1 MKAPDA
7 GPAHDSAPR
16 GSAEGFDPVIFDLDG
31 TVVDTVELIR
41 DSFHHTVRTVLGRDM
56 PDEYL
61 LAGVGQ
67 PLMTQMRR
75 LSEEHAQELFDV
87 YREYNHRRHDEL
99 VRGYDG
105 VRELLEKLR
114 AAGRRLGIVTS
125 KSRDTTQMAFRA
137 VRLAKYFDVVVTASD
152 SAEHKPSPGP
162 LLLCL
167 ERLGGVRRPP
177 GAVEVAGAAE
187 KRASGTAMRAADAP
201 GAAWGPAYVGDAP
214 VDVAAGRAAGMTTV
228 AVAWG
233 VFGREALLAAR
244 PDFYVE
250 APAELLARCLDGAP
264 PASRGG
270 VEETA
275 P

>member
-1 MKAPDA
+1 MK
-7 GPAHDSAPR
+7 GY
-16 GSAEGFDPVIFDLDG
+16 DPVIFDLDG

-105 VRELLEKLR
+105 MHEVLEGLR

-125 KSRDTTQMAFRA
+125 KSRDTTGMAFRA
-137 VRLAKYFDVVVTASD
+137 VRVGEFFDAVVTASD
-152 SAEHKPSPGP
+152 TDEHKPSPVP
-162 LLLCL
+162 LRICL
-167 ERLGGVRRPP
+167 ERLGGAN
-177 GAVEVAGAAE
+177 GASAGEDAAL
-187 KRASGTAMRAADAP
+187 G
-201 GAAWGPAYVGDAP
+201 GPIYVGDSP
-214 VDVAAGRAAGMTTV
+214 VDIEAGRAAGMTTA

-233 VFGREALLAAR
+233 VFGREALLAAA
-244 PDFYVE
+244 PDFFVE
-250 APAELLARCLDGAP
+250 TAAALLALCRDGVAPAGPGACAPDGAEVPSP
-264 PASRGG
+264 PDRPAG
-270 VEETA
+270 EEGA
-275 P
+275 A

>member
-1 MKAPDA
+1 MKAPD
-7 GPAHDSAPR
+7 GGSAHDSTPLGPAEARSSVAP
-16 GSAEGFDPVIFDLDG
+16 GSATGYDPVVFDLDG

-41 DSFHHTVRTVLGRDM
+41 DSFHHTVRTVLGRDL
-56 PDEYL
+56 PDDYL

-105 VRELLEKLR
+105 VRELLEGLR

-137 VRLAKYFDVVVTASD
+137 VRLAEFFDVVVTASD
-152 SAEHKPSPGP
+152 CDEHKPAPGP

-167 ERLGGVRRPP
+167 ERLGGSRR
-177 GAVEVAGAAE
+177 
-187 KRASGTAMRAADAP
+187 AP
-201 GAAWGPAYVGDAP
+201 GAAEAEGAGGGPVYVGDAP
-214 VDVAAGRAAGMTTV
+214 VDVAAGRAAGMTTI

-250 APAELLARCLDGAP
+250 TPAELLALCLDGAP

-270 VEETA
+270 VGEA
-275 P
+275 AR